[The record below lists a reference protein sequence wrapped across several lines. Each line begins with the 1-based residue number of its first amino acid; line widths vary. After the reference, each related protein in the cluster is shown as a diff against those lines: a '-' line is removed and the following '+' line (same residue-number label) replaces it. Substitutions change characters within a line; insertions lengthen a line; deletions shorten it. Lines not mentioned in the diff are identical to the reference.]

1 MPMIILAMAVL
12 SFLTYQNSKAL
23 INREI
28 DNKMRYQLSST
39 AEHIQTELT
48 AHLKIPQTLARAMEA
63 TGDHIEQE
71 TVIDMIMK
79 YLSTNNDTFGVGVWF
94 EANQFKSYVNYFG
107 PYAYRYNGQVL
118 YTLDYSTKEYNYLNR
133 DWYLIGKDTDQ
144 SVVWT
149 KPYFDENSKSAV
161 LTTTAPFY
169 HFNGDFRGVV
179 TANIDLK
186 NLQKMISSIE
196 VGISGRAFLV
206 DSEGTYIADRDEQK
220 LLKINV
226 SQDPNAS
233 LANAGQTMIKKESGY
248 TTYED
253 TNGLNRIYYMD
264 IPVTGW
270 KLAMV
275 IPEKELY
282 EPLKQLLMKSVII
295 IGITLFIVSFVI
307 YWFARYMRNQ
317 IRAVNVLSSDM
328 ASGDLTRSIEVRSR
342 DEFGSM
348 AQNLN
353 LMTRQ
358 LNEVIKKITS
368 GVEMVAGTSDQLT
381 SGTEQT
387 TKAAEEIAG
396 AAQSVAAGSE
406 QQAHMVNKA
415 SDKVDETS
423 AGLKNMAERMT
434 VATEA
439 SRMTLQTAVEGKE
452 SIQSAVRQI
461 HIMDEKVQHAAQII
475 ESLTAKSKKVD
486 ESMELI
492 GKLVAQTR
500 ILSLNAGITAVQAG
514 AHGRAFTVIAE
525 EIRSLAENAAKAG
538 HSIQETI
545 AQMQSEVR
553 LAKEQMDSNRDA
565 VRSGKTKIEHAGTS
579 FERIVQAAQDVTVE
593 TEGAVSSITEMHMY
607 MSEMEDAIKKIT
619 VISMET
625 ANQTVSVSA
634 AAEEQMASMQEM
646 TAAAHTL
653 ASLANDMKDLISRFS
668 V

>member
-1 MPMIILAMAVL
+1 M
-12 SFLTYQNSKAL
+12 
-23 INREI
+23 
-28 DNKMRYQLSST
+28 
-39 AEHIQTELT
+39 
-48 AHLKIPQTLARAMEA
+48 
-63 TGDHIEQE
+63 
-71 TVIDMIMK
+71 
-79 YLSTNNDTFGVGVWF
+79 
-94 EANQFKSYVNYFG
+94 
-107 PYAYRYNGQVL
+107 
-118 YTLDYSTKEYNYLNR
+118 
-133 DWYLIGKDTDQ
+133 
-144 SVVWT
+144 VWT

-179 TANIDLK
+179 TANIDLN
-186 NLQKMISSIE
+186 NLQKMISAIE
-196 VGISGRAFLV
+196 VGKSGRAFLV

-220 LLKINV
+220 LLKMKL

-233 LANAGQTMIKKESGY
+233 LASAGQTMLKKESGY
-248 TTYED
+248 ATYED

-275 IPEKELY
+275 IPDKELY

-368 GVEMVAGTSDQLT
+368 GVEMVASTSDQLT

-387 TKAAEEIAG
+387 AKAAEEIAG

-406 QQAHMVNKA
+406 LQVHMVNMA
-415 SDKVDETS
+415 SGKVDETS
-423 AGLKNMAERMT
+423 AGLKNMAERMMI
-434 VATEA
+434 ATEA
-439 SRMTLQTAVEGKE
+439 SRKTLQTAVEGNE
-452 SIQSAVRQI
+452 SIQNAASQI
-461 HIMDEKVQHAAQII
+461 QIMDEKVQHAAQII

-500 ILSLNAGITAVQAG
+500 ILALNAGITAVQAG

-525 EIRSLAENAAKAG
+525 EIRALAENAAKAG
-538 HSIQETI
+538 NSIQETI

-565 VRSGKTKIEHAGTS
+565 VRSGKTKIEHAGIS
-579 FERIVQAAQDVTVE
+579 FGHIVEAAQDVTVQ
-593 TEGAVSSITEMHMY
+593 TEGAARSITEMHMY

-619 VISMET
+619 CHFYGNRQSDGKRVRRYGR
-625 ANQTVSVSA
+625 ANGIHAGNDSRSPYACFARQRY
-634 AAEEQMASMQEM
+634 ERFDQKIQCIEM
-646 TAAAHTL
+646 T
-653 ASLANDMKDLISRFS
+653 LISE
-668 V
+668 